1 MKVYGYAAQQAKT
14 PLKPYSFERR
24 EPGDNDV
31 VIDIQYCGICH
42 SDIHQVN
49 DEWRGSTY
57 PMVPGHEIVGI
68 VKKVGQNVTRYAVD
82 NRVGVGCFI
91 DSCRKCGPC
100 LKGLEQYC
108 EDGPTLTYNGVE
120 IDGKTRT
127 QGGYSNKIIVNENY
141 VLRIPDNLSM
151 DRAAPLLCAGITMYS
166 PLMHWEAGPGKK
178 VGIVGLGGLGHMGVK
193 IAHALGAEV
202 SVLSHSLK
210 KQNEA
215 KKMGADKFYVAAN
228 NTSSSSSSNT
238 QESFDELDR
247 YFDLIINTLSVEID
261 WNRYL
266 NLVALD
272 GTMVVVG
279 LPEKE
284 APLNVSS
291 LINARRSLAGSVI
304 GGIRETQEMLDF
316 CSKHNIA
323 SDIELIPI
331 QKVNEAY
338 SRVVSSDVRYR
349 FVIDT
354 KSLD

>member
-42 SDIHQVN
+42 SDIHQGN

-228 NTSSSSSSNT
+228 NTSSSSSSSNT
-238 QESFDELDR
+238 QETFDELDR

-284 APLNVSS
+284 TPLNVSS

-349 FVIDT
+349 Y
-354 KSLD
+354 

>member
-1 MKVYGYAAQQAKT
+1 
-14 PLKPYSFERR
+14 
-24 EPGDNDV
+24 
-31 VIDIQYCGICH
+31 
-42 SDIHQVN
+42 
-49 DEWRGSTY
+49 
-57 PMVPGHEIVGI
+57 
-68 VKKVGQNVTRYAVD
+68 
-82 NRVGVGCFI
+82 
-91 DSCRKCGPC
+91 
-100 LKGLEQYC
+100 
-108 EDGPTLTYNGVE
+108 LTYNGVE

-166 PLMHWEAGPGKK
+166 PLMYWEAGPGKK

-238 QESFDELDR
+238 QETFDELDR

-284 APLNVSS
+284 TPLNVSS

-323 SDIELIPI
+323 
-331 QKVNEAY
+331 NEAY